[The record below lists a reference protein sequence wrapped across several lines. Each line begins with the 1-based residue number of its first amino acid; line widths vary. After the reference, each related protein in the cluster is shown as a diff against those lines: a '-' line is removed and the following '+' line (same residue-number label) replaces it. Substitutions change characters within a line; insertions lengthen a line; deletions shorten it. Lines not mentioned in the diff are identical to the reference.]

1 MPDETTYNVSLS
13 LPQAQAE
20 TIAAALTE
28 LLWPPA
34 DAVGFFDNED
44 GTWRVEASF
53 SQRPDSKALGDFFAA
68 HGAGDC
74 ELSFGDVPP
83 ADWVAITQS
92 NLHPLRAGRFLI
104 HGSHDRDLAY
114 ASRWAIEIN
123 AGQAF
128 GTAHHGSTLGCLQ
141 AIDALAKR
149 ERVKSVLDIGTGT
162 GILAIA
168 AARAWPARIVA
179 SDIDPVAVA
188 IAEQNIRLNRAA
200 TSIRTVVTAGLGH
213 QMIRTAAPFDLV
225 IANILARPL
234 MHMANGIAR
243 ATRLGGM
250 IILSGITCDQAEGVL
265 ATYAAAGFT
274 RLRRFTNSEW
284 VTLVLRRA
292 RIGA

>member
-1 MPDETTYNVSLS
+1 MSLS
-13 LPQAQAE
+13 LPRERAE

-34 DAVGFFDNED
+34 DAVGLFDNED

-53 SQRPDSKALGDFFAA
+53 SQRPDSKALHNFFAA
-68 HGAGDC
+68 HGAGNC

-104 HGSHDRDLAY
+104 HGSHDRDLAR
-114 ASRWAIEIN
+114 ANRWAIEIN

-141 AIDALAKR
+141 AIDALAKS

-179 SDIDPVAVA
+179 SDIDPVAIAV
-188 IAEQNIRLNRAA
+188 AEQNIRLNQAA
-200 TSIRTVVTAGLGH
+200 NSIRTITAAGLNH
-213 QMIRTAAPFDLV
+213 QTIHTAAPFDLV

-234 MHMANGIAR
+234 KHMANGIAR
-243 ATRLGGM
+243 ATRPGGS
-250 IILSGITCDQAEGVL
+250 IILSGILCDQAEGVL
-265 ATYAAAGFT
+265 ATYRAAGFS
-274 RLRRFTNSEW
+274 RLRRFANSEW
-284 VTLVLRRA
+284 VTLVLRRT
-292 RIGA
+292 RLGA

>member
-20 TIAAALTE
+20 TLAAALTE

-34 DAVGFFDNED
+34 EAVGFFDNED

-53 SQRPDSKALGDFFAA
+53 SERPDSKALGDFFAA

-83 ADWVAITQS
+83 ADWVSITQS
-92 NLHPLRAGRFLI
+92 NLHPLQAGRFLI
-104 HGSHDRDLAY
+104 HGSHDRAC
-114 ASRWAIEIN
+114 ARANQWAIEIN

-141 AIDALAKR
+141 AIDALAKC

-213 QMIRTAAPFDLV
+213 QVIRTAAPFDLV

-234 MHMANGIAR
+234 MHMANDIAQ

-265 ATYAAAGFT
+265 ATYGAAGFT

>member
-1 MPDETTYNVSLS
+1 MPDQTTYNVSLS
-13 LPQAQAE
+13 LPREQAE
-20 TIAAALTE
+20 TIASALTE

-53 SQRPDSKALGDFFAA
+53 SQRPDSKTLEDFFAA

-104 HGSHDRDLAY
+104 HGSHDRAH
-114 ASRWAIEIN
+114 ARANQWAIEIN

-141 AIDALAKR
+141 AIDALAKC

-168 AARAWPARIVA
+168 AARIWRARIIA

-188 IAEQNIRLNRAA
+188 IAEQNIRSNGAA
-200 TSIRTVVTAGLGH
+200 NSIRMVTTAGLGH
-213 QMIRTAAPFDLV
+213 QAIRSAAPFDLV

-234 MHMANGIAR
+234 KHMANGIAR
-243 ATRLGGM
+243 ATRPGGV
-250 IILSGITCDQAEGVL
+250 IILSGIMCDQAEGVL
-265 ATYAAAGFT
+265 ATYGAAGFT
-274 RLRRFTNSEW
+274 RLRRFTNLEW
-284 VTLVLRRA
+284 ETLVLRRT